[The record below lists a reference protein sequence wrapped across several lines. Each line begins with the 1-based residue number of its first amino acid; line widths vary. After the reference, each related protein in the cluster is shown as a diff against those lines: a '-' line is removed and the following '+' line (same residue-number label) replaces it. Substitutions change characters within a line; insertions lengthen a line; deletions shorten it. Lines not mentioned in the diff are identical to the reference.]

1 MKKALAIVF
10 VLLAFAHIAGLTPFY
25 FYVLQEIKT
34 EMSIELANQAT
45 LQKLVVSADEYK
57 DASVF
62 KTKEENEFSYRGR
75 MYDFKTVVREGS
87 NYVFYVLED
96 EKETTLMAVLKNMFD
111 TADGSSKNT
120 KSPFG
125 NLLKNFEK
133 DFVNCL
139 QKDFV
144 TQLPNQLFGWF
155 SITDNTS
162 EGHQIVIFSPPD
174 FV

>member
-1 MKKALAIVF
+1 MKKALAIIF

-25 FYVLQEIKT
+25 FYALQEIKT
-34 EMSIELANQAT
+34 EMSLELAKQSSF
-45 LQKLVVSADEYK
+45 QKLVVSTDEYK

-62 KTKEENEFSYRGR
+62 QTKEENEFSYRGR
-75 MYDFKTVVREGS
+75 MYDFKAVVKEGG

-96 EKETTLMAVLKNMFD
+96 EKETTLTAILKNMFD

-125 NLLKNFEK
+125 NLLKNSEK

-144 TQLPNQLFGWF
+144 TQLPSELFTWF
-155 SITDNTS
+155 YCTAIIS
-162 EGHQIVIFSPPD
+162 EGHHRIFSSPPD
-174 FV
+174 FI